1 MRRDARESMRGDDN
15 CLKEVVLMF
24 DHAVKYI
31 AKLCIFPVRKL
42 VVMTIALAILL
53 LVNAAFNVI
62 VWPTFFR
69 RVAKDPRARDAAGR
83 ATTFLRVHAIL
94 IGTAL
99 VIAVVSAV
107 AAIAALLG
115 AW

>member
-1 MRRDARESMRGDDN
+1 VRRDARESMCGDDDG
-15 CLKEVVLMF
+15 LQEVVLMF
-24 DHAVKYI
+24 GHMINYI

-42 VVMTIALAILL
+42 DVMTIALAILL
-53 LVNAAFNVI
+53 LANAAFNVI

-94 IGTAL
+94 IGIAL